1 MKKINCILY
10 IRVSTDEQAD
20 KGYSQR
26 HQEEILSKYALMKEY
41 NIIAIFKEDHSA
53 KSFIRPEFTKIIG
66 ILKKKNH
73 EINLLL
79 FTKWDRFSRN
89 AGDAYAMINKL
100 NKFGVEPQAMEQ
112 PLDLSVPENKMM
124 LAFYLA
130 APEVENDR
138 RSLNVLVGMRRAK
151 KEGRYVGS
159 APKGYS
165 NKRDEQ
171 GRAIIV
177 PNDQADHIRKAFE
190 WLATGLYSN
199 IEVKKMIEA
208 KFEHYMSISHFH
220 TLIRN
225 PIYIGYVPIKAYK
238 DEKAHLVK
246 GIHEPLIDEA
256 LFWKVQDL
264 LAKKAKILPPKQAKI
279 REDFPLRAILQ
290 CRKCGG
296 SITGSR
302 SKGNGGLYSYYHCQH
317 QCRERF
323 KTESANVAFEK
334 LLESFKFKEEVI
346 DGYAEILIIELK
358 AQQKNGNTRVIQI
371 EKEIS
376 QFKERISKALQLM
389 LDGDISPDDY
399 KTIKSNYEE
408 KITDLNR
415 KKIISS
421 TSEMTLIQ
429 QLEFGYGKLKNLLNY
444 YQSVDINTKQ
454 AIISSIFKDKITYE
468 NGQYRT
474 PVFNE
479 VINLILKNDKGLG
492 KKNKKTSGDNPPMSS
507 QVPTTG
513 FEPAHH

>member
-1 MKKINCILY
+1 M
-10 IRVSTDEQAD
+10 
-20 KGYSQR
+20 
-26 HQEEILSKYALMKEY
+26 
-41 NIIAIFKEDHSA
+41 
-53 KSFIRPEFTKIIG
+53 
-66 ILKKKNH
+66 
-73 EINLLL
+73 
-79 FTKWDRFSRN
+79 
-89 AGDAYAMINKL
+89 
-100 NKFGVEPQAMEQ
+100 
-112 PLDLSVPENKMM
+112 
-124 LAFYLA
+124 
-130 APEVENDR
+130 
-138 RSLNVLVGMRRAK
+138 
-151 KEGRYVGS
+151 
-159 APKGYS
+159 
-165 NKRDEQ
+165 
-171 GRAIIV
+171 
-177 PNDQADHIRKAFE
+177 
-190 WLATGLYSN
+190 
-199 IEVKKMIEA
+199 
-208 KFEHYMSISHFH
+208 
-220 TLIRN
+220 
-225 PIYIGYVPIKAYK
+225 
-238 DEKAHLVK
+238 
-246 GIHEPLIDEA
+246 IDEA

-346 DGYAEILIIELK
+346 DGYVEILITELK

-444 YQSVDINTKQ
+444 YKKVDINTKQ
-454 AIISSIFKDKITYE
+454 AVISLIFKEKIIYE
-468 NGQYRT
+468 KQQYRT
-474 PVFNE
+474 PKYSE
-479 VINLILKNDKGLG
+479 VVELIIKNIK
-492 KKNKKTSGDNPPMSS
+492 
-507 QVPTTG
+507 
-513 FEPAHH
+513 